1 MARILFAPLS
11 IIGGLLAGFV
21 GTKLFEFIWGRFDDQ
36 EPPEPED
43 RETTWL
49 KLGIALLFRV
59 RSSGSSGE
67 PSTTARAGRF
77 SARDAHLARL
87 RQSPDPKPDPAGNL

>member
-11 IIGGLLAGFV
+11 IGGGLLAGFL
-21 GTKLFEFIWGRFDDQ
+21 GTRIFQFIWSRFDSE

-49 KLGIALLFRV
+49 KLGVALALQGAIFRLIRGV
-59 RSSGSSGE
+59 FDHGARRAFFKGTRTWPGSPRPE
-67 PSTTARAGRF
+67 QT
-77 SARDAHLARL
+77 
-87 RQSPDPKPDPAGNL
+87 

>member
-11 IIGGLLAGFV
+11 IAGGILAGFV
-21 GTKLFEFIWGRFDDQ
+21 GTKLFELIWGRFDGH

-49 KLGIALLFRV
+49 KLGLALALQGAIFRLV
-59 RSSGSSGE
+59 RGAFDHGARRAFFRSTRTWPGE
-67 PSTTARAGRF
+67 AE
-77 SARDAHLARL
+77 
-87 RQSPDPKPDPAGNL
+87 PDES

>member
-11 IIGGLLAGFV
+11 IAGGILAGFV
-21 GTKLFEFIWGRFDDQ
+21 GTKIFEFIWGRFDGR

-49 KLGIALLFRV
+49 KLGVALALQGAIFRLV
-59 RSSGSSGE
+59 RGAFDHGARRAFFRGAGTWPGE
-67 PSTTARAGRF
+67 A
-77 SARDAHLARL
+77 
-87 RQSPDPKPDPAGNL
+87 KPDES

>member
-11 IIGGLLAGFV
+11 IAGGILAGFV
-21 GTKLFEFIWGRFDDQ
+21 GTKLFAFIWGRIDDQ

-49 KLGIALLFRV
+49 KLGIALALQGAIFRLV
-59 RSSGSSGE
+59 RGAFDHGARKAFLRGTHTWPGE
-67 PSTTARAGRF
+67 AR
-77 SARDAHLARL
+77 
-87 RQSPDPKPDPAGNL
+87 PDET